1 MNGPSLA
8 GASLQMIS
16 ALAIVLAIM
25 LVILHFIKKYR
36 GRGGTLAAGDRIIK
50 VMGKFYIDPK
60 KYILVVDIMGERLV
74 LAVSDTNV
82 SFLTKLA
89 SEDAGEQPAEVPPS
103 PSPGPNFRQQ
113 IRAMMG
119 LSENEKLEGN
129 KA

>member
-1 MNGPSLA
+1 
-8 GASLQMIS
+8 
-16 ALAIVLAIM
+16 
-25 LVILHFIKKYR
+25 
-36 GRGGTLAAGDRIIK
+36 LAAGDRIIK

-89 SEDAGEQPAEVPPS
+89 SEDAGEQPAEIPSS